1 MPELRSSLPSD
12 PSPPG
17 GSSQSVTWPEGSE
30 DGDYAR
36 AIAVEYQSEL
46 LGEIAVAKGR
56 GEQITKQDDALLA
69 DLASQVG
76 LAMRHLRLTEELR
89 HRLIELQDSRK
100 RIVAASDTQRRR
112 MERDLHDGAQ
122 QQLVSMSVK
131 LSLLRGLI
139 SRDQTKAEAM
149 AG

>member
-1 MPELRSSLPSD
+1 M
-12 PSPPG
+12 
-17 GSSQSVTWPEGSE
+17 
-30 DGDYAR
+30 
-36 AIAVEYQSEL
+36 EYQSEL
-46 LGEIAVAKGR
+46 VGEIAVAKGR
-56 GEQITKQDDALLA
+56 GEQITKQYDALLA

-76 LAMRHLRLTEELR
+76 LAMRNLRLTEELR